1 MHSRLGI
8 LLGTSVYQ
16 GIIYTVRAKYLLQV
30 PTYICRGI
38 NYPTIESGGFVGDL
52 FLNYFNY

>member
-30 PTYICRGI
+30 PTYVG
-38 NYPTIESGGFVGDL
+38 ESIILLLNLVGL
-52 FLNYFNY
+52 